1 MKRGDLVVLKEPTGD
16 FYHWNSIRDP
26 VRRGFFLTDR
36 DTRALLNGSLH
47 SERAICTFGTKDVCL
62 VLETLGDQILV
73 MNSACQTGLIER
85 GYVKMAEY

>member
-1 MKRGDLVVLKEPTGD
+1 MKRGDLVVLKEPTED
-16 FYHWNSIRDP
+16 VYHWNSIRDP
-26 VRRGFFLTDR
+26 ARRGFFLTDR

-73 MNSACQTGLIER
+73 MNATCQTGLIER
-85 GYVKMAEY
+85 GRVKVAGY